1 MKHTPWIDKTPKE
14 RFEAL
19 AWSVSVSCAIETGE
33 EPTVIYERMIKRYKE
48 NLVRAKEKLEGAE
61 H

>member
-1 MKHTPWIDKTPKE
+1 MKHTPWMNKTPRE

-19 AWSVSVSCAIETGE
+19 AWSVSVSCAIESGE
-33 EPTVIYERMIKRYKE
+33 DPQVIYERMME
-48 NLVRAKEKLEGAE
+48 QNKEKLNRLKEGLEGTE

>member
-1 MKHTPWIDKTPKE
+1 MKHTPWMDKTPRE

-19 AWSVSVSCAIETGE
+19 AWSVSVSCAIESGE
-33 EPTVIYERMIKRYKE
+33 DPQVIYERMMER
-48 NLVRAKEKLEGAE
+48 NKEKLNELKEDLEGTE